1 LIWLHDCLSFAVFKM
16 SFKNRCHCDTWYGRC
31 KNNYLVSLNPL
42 CPGPPHKFVG
52 QLEHFLSQ
60 SDWSVPDK
68 KYHFLRK
75 IFGLGFFD
83 RQKKTLFSY
92 SFPCKNCIFHFVHLY
107 WWSDHKSRH
116 FFWSSI
122 KGNIKKHTLR

>member
-1 LIWLHDCLSFAVFKM
+1 M

-42 CPGPPHKFVG
+42 YPGPPHKFVG

-83 RQKKTLFSY
+83 RQKKHYFHILFLVKIVFFTLCTSIGGLTTKADIFSGA
-92 SFPCKNCIFHFVHLY
+92 PL
-107 WWSDHKSRH
+107 
-116 FFWSSI
+116 
-122 KGNIKKHTLR
+122 KGT